1 MIGILSVW
9 GMPSSTFM
17 RKTVRE
23 SMVEMAKVI
32 FSPDSAGIRN
42 THLKEEICV
51 VRNHFPMK
59 RLNLHFA
66 HIVFLYSQSKDV
78 DKESR
83 GKKVEPIEHW
93 SSPYLDEV
101 PEQVEV
107 DTVQIEMA
115 VFKII

>member
-1 MIGILSVW
+1 
-9 GMPSSTFM
+9 
-17 RKTVRE
+17 
-23 SMVEMAKVI
+23 MVEMANVI

-51 VRNHFPMK
+51 VSNHFLSFTMK
-59 RLNLHFA
+59 KVSFVQQQEYFA

-83 GKKVEPIEHW
+83 GKKVEPVEHW

-107 DTVQIEMA
+107 DTVQIEMS